1 MTQIIGRFIAMIIE
15 KDISQVAVGSYVVD
29 IVKQTGHYKIKNP
42 GWVRD
47 FHAIEYLIH
56 QGVQRV
62 KVDTSKKLSEQELDH
77 KSVERT
83 PESTAE
89 QETDQDVAKSPVK
102 EAVKAD
108 NQTKEHADKRI
119 TTTKKLL
126 NAEKLSERLTL
137 AKEVYDEAKSVQAS
151 VLKSIKQN
159 QPVDTKPVK
168 EFVDQSIDIIF
179 ENSDALA
186 CVLNIRIKDE
196 YLLEHSVSVS
206 ILMTIFA
213 GYLGFDKKLTQ
224 DLAIGAFLHDVGKV
238 KIPDKILNKPGKLTE
253 SEFEEI
259 KKHAVFSKE
268 IVNESKEL
276 SNVTKQ
282 VVANHH
288 EKLNGKGYPLGLN
301 ENALTTY
308 DRMISICDIF
318 DALTADRVYKDGIPH
333 IRAFA
338 ILRELAQEN
347 HLDKSLVDRFIKCL
361 GVYPVGSL
369 VKLSTERLAIV
380 ESRNPEQPTK
390 PHVKSFFSLTQNTF
404 TETRKIDLSHSAEE
418 QIEKGVCA
426 DEFDLDMQ
434 TISEYLMLEA

>member
-1 MTQIIGRFIAMIIE
+1 MIIE

-29 IVKQTGHYKIKNP
+29 IVKQTGHFKIKNP

-62 KVDTSKKLSEQELDH
+62 KVDTSKKLSQRELSAETIENLAQSQIKEEKPQKKPSEH
-77 KSVERT
+77 NAANKRT
-83 PESTAE
+83 A
-89 QETDQDVAKSPVK
+89 
-102 EAVKAD
+102 
-108 NQTKEHADKRI
+108 
-119 TTTKKLL
+119 TTKRLL
-126 NAEKLSERLTL
+126 NTKQFSERLTL
-137 AKEVYDEAKSVQAS
+137 AKEVYDEAKNVQAN

-213 GYLGFDKKLTQ
+213 GYLGFERNLTQ
-224 DLAIGAFLHDVGKV
+224 QLAIGAFLHDVGKV
-238 KIPDKILNKPGKLTE
+238 KVPDKILNKPGKLTE

-268 IVNESKEL
+268 IVNETKEL
-276 SNVTKQ
+276 SAITKQ

-288 EKLNGKGYPLGLN
+288 EKLNGKGYPLGLK
-301 ENALTTY
+301 EADLTTY

-318 DALTADRVYKDGIPH
+318 DALTADRVYKAGIPH

-347 HLDKSLVDRFIKCL
+347 HLDKSLVDQFIKCL

-380 ESRNPEQPTK
+380 EAKNLEQPTK

-404 TETRKIDLSHSAEE
+404 TETRIIDLSHSAEE